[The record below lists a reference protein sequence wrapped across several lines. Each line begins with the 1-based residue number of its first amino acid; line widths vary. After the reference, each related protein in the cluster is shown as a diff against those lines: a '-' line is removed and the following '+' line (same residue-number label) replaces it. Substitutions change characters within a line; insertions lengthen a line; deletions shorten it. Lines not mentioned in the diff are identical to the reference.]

1 MAILGNR
8 HPEDVKAAI
17 RKRFG
22 SLAAFERAERLSVG
36 SVSEILRG
44 RPSARTTKA
53 VERVLREQVIAS
65 ESIIPVD
72 SATNVTLHRQNGAV
86 N

>member
-1 MAILGNR
+1 MALLENR

-22 SLAAFERAERLSVG
+22 SMAAFERAERLSTG

-44 RPSARTTKA
+44 RASARTAKA
-53 VERVLREQVIAS
+53 VERVLRAQANET
-65 ESIIPVD
+65 ESMISVD
-72 SATNVTLHRQNGAV
+72 SASDGGVHRQNGSA

>member
-1 MAILGNR
+1 MALLGNR
-8 HPEDVKAAI
+8 HPEDVKAVI

-22 SLAAFERAERLSVG
+22 SMAAFERAERLSTG

-53 VERVLREQVIAS
+53 VERVLREQASSS
-65 ESIIPVD
+65 ESMITVD
-72 SATNVTLHRQNGAV
+72 SASVGTTHRQNGSA

>member
-1 MAILGNR
+1 MALLENR

-36 SVSEILRG
+36 SVSDILRG
-44 RPSARTTKA
+44 RPSTRTTKA
-53 VERVLREQVIAS
+53 VERVLREQVNPS

-72 SATNVTLHRQNGAV
+72 SVSVSGAHRQNGAA

>member
-1 MAILGNR
+1 MALLQNR
-8 HPEDVKAAI
+8 HPEDVKAVI

-22 SLAAFERAERLSVG
+22 SMAAFERAERLSTG

-53 VERVLREQVIAS
+53 VERVLREQARES
-65 ESIIPVD
+65 ESIIAVD
-72 SATNVTLHRQNGAV
+72 SVSVGAAHRQNGAA

>member
-1 MAILGNR
+1 MALLENR

-22 SLAAFERAERLSVG
+22 SMAAFERAERLSVG

-53 VERVLREQVIAS
+53 VERVLREQANSS

-72 SATNVTLHRQNGAV
+72 SASVGGAHRQNGAA